1 MNVVLEENWIL
12 YFHPYESFPTAFLPT
27 VLSLA
32 RCALSNEQ
40 CSISKL
46 QQFSQQLQPRR
57 WVCNKY
63 LLYPSCWYGSLCVS
77 MHFIPWKI
85 MLRTPPFLA
94 RRKYFPKAFKTF
106 HPGIPCNAE
115 YCLYMY
121 CLCGGWK
128 LSIRGPPGQLLVRTH
143 RACTSNPQHLLTSV
157 LEAFSTSS
165 ELAFLPHFLSWGS
178 LGCWI
183 PRWMTRKEILF
194 EAKQPRFWDAILER
208 RTNEGMFN

>member
-1 MNVVLEENWIL
+1 MKVS
-12 YFHPYESFPTAFLPT
+12 PLPFFQ
-27 VLSLA
+27 
-32 RCALSNEQ
+32 Q
-40 CSISKL
+40 CSPWPDVPY
-46 QQFSQQLQPRR
+46 QM
-57 WVCNKY
+57 NNA
-63 LLYPSCWYGSLCVS
+63 PSPSYNSSPNSFNLGDGYVTNTCFILPVDTAAFVS

-85 MLRTPPFLA
+85 MLRTPHFLA